1 MAMQLSKGE
10 RFNISK
16 EAPGLKKMAIAL
28 GWQVTEAGQSYEID
42 VSAFM
47 LGADGKIPNDK
58 YFIFY
63 NNLQSCDGSVLQ
75 SIPDKNN
82 RGQEKKTIYGIILE
96 KINPEIEEIT
106 FAVTIHEADKIKANF
121 SEIKNAFIKITNLD
135 TGSELVRYELKENF
149 SRESAVEFG
158 RLYKKNGQWRFQ
170 AVGEGYQAGLQ
181 SLVDK
186 YYSGN
191 SNNISPMSSELTAGT
206 AADDLQLP
214 AWDLEVDS
222 EPEAEHSRQTR
233 RVQPSRINN
242 QVNNNSRSRKIP
254 AALLAGL
261 GVLVLGTS
269 VGTIAFMRSGNET
282 LKQAKIL
289 AVETQNAGKATDVN
303 LLRSFDKRL
312 KETIANLEKIPNF
325 PGFGYQQARA
335 DLLKLRPSLV
345 PVQQNLQ
352 AAESL
357 ATAQKLAMEAAV
369 VVQKP
374 PHPIE
379 VWQQSQSKWQ
389 QAIALLEAIDSRTPV
404 YNLAQ
409 NKLSNYRAN
418 HAVIS
423 QRVAISQKAANFSNQ
438 GSLKVQKGD
447 VPGAI
452 ANFTQAL
459 TLNPNIPQAY
469 LGLGI
474 ATSKQGNKQQAIY
487 NYERALQFNPNLAE
501 AYFGR
506 AQAYYELGNK
516 QQAIGDYEQA
526 IRVNPNY
533 ALAYLERGAIR
544 CMLGT
549 KSPAVS
555 DFQQAG
561 ELFLKQGDGNNYK
574 LAQSFINDCQ
584 EPSAESAICDYRRN
598 IDSFGRPC
606 GRSVNVPIIIRR
618 KSPTATSNSES
629 TDVKSNSSVEKI
641 LPAYS
646 DSSSTRTRS
655 RRRSK
660 R

>member
-1 MAMQLSKGE
+1 MQLTKGA

-16 EAPGLKKMAIAL
+16 EAPDLKKMAIAL
-28 GWQVTEAGQSYEID
+28 GWLVTEAGQSYDID

-47 LGADGKIPNDK
+47 LGADGKIPNDQ

-75 SIPDKNN
+75 SIPEKNN
-82 RGQEKKTIYGIILE
+82 RGQENKTIYGVILD
-96 KINPEIEEIT
+96 KIHPEIEEIT
-106 FAVTIHEADKIKANF
+106 FAVTIHEAQKINANF
-121 SEIKNAFIKITNLD
+121 SNIKNAFIKICNLD

-149 SRESAVEFG
+149 ARETAVEFG
-158 RLYKKNGQWRFQ
+158 RLYRKNGEWRFQ

-186 YYSGN
+186 YCSGN
-191 SNNISPMSSELTAGT
+191 SNNIAPITNELAAET

-214 AWDLEVDS
+214 AWELDVES
-222 EPEAEHSRQTR
+222 EAETSGETSSVRSPT
-233 RVQPSRINN
+233 NN
-242 QVNNNSRSRKIP
+242 QVNSGSRKIP

-261 GVLVLGTS
+261 GVLVLGIS
-269 VGTIAFMRSGNET
+269 AGTIALIQAGEST
-282 LKQAKIL
+282 LKQSKIL
-289 AVETQNAGKATDVN
+289 VIETDRSAKYTDVN
-303 LLRSFDKRL
+303 QLKSLQKRL

-335 DLLKLRPSLV
+335 DLLQLRPILV

-374 PHPIE
+374 PHPMEI
-379 VWQQSQSKWQ
+379 WHQSQSKWQ
-389 QAIALLEAIDSRTPV
+389 QAIALLEAIESRTPV

-409 NKLSNYRAN
+409 NKLSNYRSNRAI
-418 HAVIS
+418 IS
-423 QRVAISQKAANFSNQ
+423 QRVAIAQKAANFSNQ

-459 TLNPNIPQAY
+459 GLNPNIPQAY

-474 ATSKQGNKQQAIY
+474 ATAKQGNKQQAIY
-487 NYERALQFNPNLAE
+487 NYDRALQLNPNLAE

-506 AQAYYELGNK
+506 GQVYYELGNK
-516 QQAIGDYEQA
+516 QKAIGNYEQA

-533 ALAYLERGAIR
+533 GLAYLERGAIR

-549 KSPAVS
+549 KSEAVA
-555 DFQQAG
+555 DFHQAV
-561 ELFLKQGDGNNYK
+561 ELFSKQGDGNNYQ
-574 LAQSFINDCQ
+574 LAKNFINECK
-584 EPSAESAICDYRRN
+584 EPSVQAVICDYSRN
-598 IDSFGRPC
+598 IDSLGRPC
-606 GRSVNVPIIIRR
+606 GRGFNAPIIIRR
-618 KSPTATSNSES
+618 KSENTASNSDS
-629 TDVKSNSSVEKI
+629 TNVKSNSSDAKI
-641 LPAYS
+641 SPTNS

>member
-1 MAMQLSKGE
+1 
-10 RFNISK
+10 
-16 EAPGLKKMAIAL
+16 
-28 GWQVTEAGQSYEID
+28 
-42 VSAFM
+42 
-47 LGADGKIPNDK
+47 PNDK

-82 RGQEKKTIYGIILE
+82 RGQEKKTIYGVILE
-96 KINPEIEEIT
+96 KINAEIEEIT
-106 FAVTIHEADKIKANF
+106 FAVTIHEADKIKASF
-121 SEIKNAFIKITNLD
+121 SNIKKSFIKITNLD

-149 SRESAVEFG
+149 SLETAVEFG
-158 RLYKKNGQWRFQ
+158 RLYKKNGEWRFQ
-170 AVGEGYQAGLQ
+170 AVGEGYQSGLQ

-186 YYSGN
+186 YDSGN
-191 SNNISPMSSELTAGT
+191 TNNISPITHELAAGT

-214 AWDLEVDS
+214 AWELEVEP
-222 EPEAEHSRQTR
+222 EPEAEQSRQTR

-242 QVNNNSRSRKIP
+242 QVNNSRSRKIP
-254 AALLAGL
+254 AALLASL
-261 GVLVLGTS
+261 GVLMLGAGAGMS
-269 VGTIAFMRSGNET
+269 AFMRSGNET
-282 LKQAKIL
+282 LKQAQIL
-289 AVETQNAGKATDVN
+289 AVETQNAGKVTDVN

-312 KETIANLEKIPNF
+312 KETIANLDKIPNF

-335 DLLKLRPSLV
+335 DLLQLRPSLV
-345 PVQQNLQ
+345 PVAQNLQ

-357 ATAQKLAMEAAV
+357 EKAQQLAMEAAV

-374 PHPIE
+374 PHPME
-379 VWQQSQSKWQ
+379 VWHQSQSKWQ

-418 HAVIS
+418 RAVIS
-423 QRVAISQKAANFSNQ
+423 QRVAIAQKAANFSNQ

-459 TLNPNIPQAY
+459 ALNPNIPQAY

-474 ATSKQGNKQQAIY
+474 ATGQQGNKQQAIY
-487 NYERALQFNPNLAE
+487 NYDRALQFNPNLAE

-506 AQAYYELGNK
+506 GQAYYELGNK
-516 QQAIGDYEQA
+516 QKAIGDYEQA

-533 ALAYLERGAIR
+533 GLAYLERGAIR

-549 KSPAVS
+549 KSQAVA

-561 ELFLKQGDGNNYK
+561 ELFSKQGDGKNYQ
-574 LAQSFINDCQ
+574 LAQNFINDCQ
-584 EPSAESAICDYRRN
+584 EPIAEAAICDYRRK

-606 GRSVNVPIIIRR
+606 GRS
-618 KSPTATSNSES
+618 
-629 TDVKSNSSVEKI
+629 
-641 LPAYS
+641 L
-646 DSSSTRTRS
+646 
-655 RRRSK
+655 
-660 R
+660 

>member
-16 EAPGLKKMAIAL
+16 EAPGLKKMAIGL
-28 GWQVTEAGQSYEID
+28 GWKVTEAGQSYEID

-58 YFIFY
+58 YVVFY
-63 NNLQSCDGSVLQ
+63 NNPQSCDGSVLQ
-75 SIPDKNN
+75 SIPEKNKRSQDN
-82 RGQEKKTIYGIILE
+82 KCIYGVILD
-96 KINPEIEEIT
+96 KINPEIEEVT
-106 FAVTIHEADKIKANF
+106 FAVTIHEAEKINANF
-121 SEIKNAFIKITNLD
+121 SNIKNAFIKISNLD
-135 TGSELVRYELKENF
+135 TKSELVRYELKENF
-149 SRESAVEFG
+149 SRETAVEFG
-158 RLYKKNGQWRFQ
+158 RLYKKNGEWRFQ
-170 AVGEGYQAGLQ
+170 AVGQGYQAGLQ

-186 YYSGN
+186 YDSGN
-191 SNNISPMSSELTAGT
+191 SNNIAPINDELAAGT

-214 AWDLEVDS
+214 ASELEVN
-222 EPEAEHSRQTR
+222 PEAEPSSETVSRR
-233 RVQPSRINN
+233 RSPINN
-242 QVNNNSRSRKIP
+242 QVNSGSRKIP
-254 AALLAGL
+254 LAIAASL
-261 GVLVLGTS
+261 GVLVFGT
-269 VGTIAFMRSGNET
+269 GAGAIALMRSGNET

-289 AVETQNAGKATDVN
+289 AVETQNAVQATDVN

-312 KETIANLEKIPNF
+312 KETIADLDKIPNF

-418 HAVIS
+418 RAVIS
-423 QRVAISQKAANFSNQ
+423 QKVAIAQKAANFSNQ

-459 TLNPNIPQAY
+459 VLNPNIPQAY

-474 ATSKQGNKQQAIY
+474 ATSRQGNKQQAIY
-487 NYERALQFNPNLAE
+487 NYDRALQFNPNLAE

-516 QQAIGDYEQA
+516 QKAIGDYEQA

-533 ALAYLERGAIR
+533 GLAYLERGAIR

-549 KSPAVS
+549 KSQAVS
-555 DFQQAG
+555 DLQQAG
-561 ELFLKQGDGNNYK
+561 ELFSKQGDGKNYQ

-584 EPSAESAICDYRRN
+584 EPIAEAATCDYRRN
-598 IDSFGRPC
+598 RDSFGRPC
-606 GRSVNVPIIIRR
+606 GRDLNVPIRIRR
-618 KSPTATSNSES
+618 KSATATSNSES
-629 TDVKSNSSVEKI
+629 TDVKSSSSIEKI
-641 LPAYS
+641 SPANS

>member
-1 MAMQLSKGE
+1 MQLSKGE

-28 GWQVTEAGQSYEID
+28 GCQVTETGQSYEID

-47 LGADGKIPNDK
+47 LGADGKLPNDK

-63 NNLQSCDGSVLQ
+63 NNLQSCDGSLLQ

-82 RGQEKKTIYGIILE
+82 LGQEKKTIYGVILE
-96 KINPEIEEIT
+96 KINAEIEEIT
-106 FAVTIHEADKIKANF
+106 FAVTIHEAEKINANL
-121 SEIKNAFIKITNLD
+121 SNIKNAFIKITNLD

-149 SRESAVEFG
+149 SRETAVEFG
-158 RLYKKNGQWRFQ
+158 RLYRKNGEWRFQ

-186 YYSGN
+186 YKSGN
-191 SNNISPMSSELTAGT
+191 SHNIARISSELTAET

-214 AWDLEVDS
+214 AWELEVES
-222 EPEAEHSRQTR
+222 EPEAQQSRQTR
-233 RVQPSRINN
+233 RVQPSLINN
-242 QVNNNSRSRKIP
+242 QVNNSRSRKIP

-261 GVLVLGTS
+261 GVLVLGTGAGMS
-269 VGTIAFMRSGNET
+269 AFMRSGNET
-282 LKQAKIL
+282 LKQAQIL
-289 AVETQNAGKATDVN
+289 AVETQNSEKVTDVN

-345 PVQQNLQ
+345 PVAQNLQ

-357 ATAQKLAMEAAV
+357 EKAQQLAMEAAV

-374 PHPIE
+374 PHPME
-379 VWQQSQSKWQ
+379 VWHQSQSKWQ
-389 QAIALLEAIDSRTPV
+389 EAIALLEAIDSRTPV

-418 HAVIS
+418 RTVIS
-423 QRVAISQKAANFSNQ
+423 QRVAIAQKAADFSNQ

-459 TLNPNIPQAY
+459 ALNPNIPQAY

-474 ATSKQGNKQQAIY
+474 ATGQQGNKQQAIY
-487 NYERALQFNPNLAE
+487 NYDRALQFNPNLAE

-506 AQAYYELGNK
+506 GQAYYELGDK
-516 QQAIGDYEQA
+516 QKAIGDYEQA

-533 ALAYLERGAIR
+533 GLAYLERGAIR

-549 KSPAVS
+549 KSQAVA
-555 DFQQAG
+555 DFNQAG
-561 ELFLKQGDGNNYK
+561 ELFSKQGDGKNYQ
-574 LAQSFINDCQ
+574 LAQSFIKDCQ
-584 EPSAESAICDYRRN
+584 EPIAEAAICDYRRK

-606 GRSVNVPIIIRR
+606 GRSLNVPIIIRR
-618 KSPTATSNSES
+618 KSVRDASNSDS
-629 TDVKSNSSVEKI
+629 TNFKSNSSVEKI
-641 LPAYS
+641 SPANS
-646 DSSSTRTRS
+646 DSSGTITRS
-655 RRRSK
+655 RRRS
-660 R
+660 RR

>member
-1 MAMQLSKGE
+1 MQLSKGE

-16 EAPGLKKMAIAL
+16 EAPGLKKIAIAL
-28 GWQVTEAGQSYEID
+28 GWQVTEAGKSYEID

-47 LGADGKIPNDK
+47 LSADGKLPNDK
-58 YFIFY
+58 YLIFY

-75 SIPDKNN
+75 SISDKNN
-82 RGQEKKTIYGIILE
+82 RGQENKTIYGVILE
-96 KINPEIEEIT
+96 KINAEIEEIT

-121 SEIKNAFIKITNLD
+121 SNIKNAFIKITNLD

-149 SRESAVEFG
+149 SRETAVEFG
-158 RLYKKNGQWRFQ
+158 RLYRKNGEWRFQ

-186 YYSGN
+186 YKSGN
-191 SNNISPMSSELTAGT
+191 SNNIAPISRELTAGT

-269 VGTIAFMRSGNET
+269 VGTIALMRANET

-289 AVETQNAGKATDVN
+289 AVETQNAEKVTDVN

-312 KETIANLEKIPNF
+312 KETIAHLEKIPNF

-345 PVQQNLQ
+345 PVAQNLQ

-357 ATAQKLAMEAAV
+357 EKAQQLAMEAAV

-389 QAIALLEAIDSRTPV
+389 QAIALLEVIDSRTPV

-418 HAVIS
+418 RAVIS

-474 ATSKQGNKQQAIY
+474 ATAKQGNKQQAIY
-487 NYERALQFNPNLAE
+487 NYDRALQFNPNLAE

-506 AQAYYELGNK
+506 GQAYYELGKK

-533 ALAYLERGAIR
+533 GLAYLERGAIR

-549 KSPAVS
+549 KSQAVA
-555 DFQQAG
+555 DFNQAG

-584 EPSAESAICDYRRN
+584 EPIAEAAICDYRRK

-618 KSPTATSNSES
+618 KSATATSNSES
-629 TDVKSNSSVEKI
+629 TDVKSSSSVEKI
-641 LPAYS
+641 SPANS